1 MHKIWLIAAAA
12 LLSGCAD
19 DDTNAAAA
27 RKAMAEKRQAK
38 AEAALSKT
46 PVPRTYPVGQNQ
58 LQVIEVPVADGS
70 GFVDVQRCFVWRD
83 QEFKTATMSCGQQP
97 DVLISGSQP

>member
-19 DDTNAAAA
+19 DDINTAAA
-27 RKAMAEKRQAK
+27 RKAHQDKRQAK

-46 PVPRTYPVGQNQ
+46 PVPRTYSMQGNQ
-58 LQVIEVPVADGS
+58 LQVVEVPVADSS
-70 GFVDVQRCFVWRD
+70 GFVDVNRCYVWRD
-83 QEFKTATMSCGQQP
+83 VEFKTASISCNAQP
-97 DVLISGSQP
+97 EIALSHTD

>member
-1 MHKIWLIAAAA
+1 MLKLWLIAIPA
-12 LLSGCAD
+12 LFAGCAD
-19 DDTNAAAA
+19 DRPIAEA
-27 RKAMAEKRQAK
+27 RKERTQQRQAQ
-38 AEAALSKT
+38 ADAALSKT

-97 DVLISGSQP
+97 DVLVSN